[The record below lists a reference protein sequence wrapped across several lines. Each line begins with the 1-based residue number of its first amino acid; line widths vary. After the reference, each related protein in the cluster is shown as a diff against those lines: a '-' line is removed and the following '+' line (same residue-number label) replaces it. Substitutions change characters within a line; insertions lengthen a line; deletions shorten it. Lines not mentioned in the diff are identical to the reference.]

1 MPSESLKDA
10 AGDPDSAPWPDGER
24 EGRERLLHPEPDSP
38 ERVWQPTPEPVDW
51 LRNTLTVTGP
61 AERVEDF
68 RAAAAG
74 PGVIPW
80 TLDLADLEED
90 FLLPMA
96 APQDGVRAIS
106 LAGAKILA
114 RRLRDAVAL
123 NHRRAL
129 ARMATDRSCPFDLH
143 RLLPVPAAILA
154 LGPEEGVSRDWLR
167 AHWGVACP
175 LRHVQAL
182 PTSLDGRRK
191 KMGQLRVGF
200 WSANWSPWQA
210 LARLRR
216 AWPDLSLELQPDY
229 APGAEAEGVVSRDAG
244 RRGAG
249 PGQRPKPA
257 RRRGS
262 ARD

>member
-1 MPSESLKDA
+1 
-10 AGDPDSAPWPDGER
+10 
-24 EGRERLLHPEPDSP
+24 
-38 ERVWQPTPEPVDW
+38 VDW

-68 RAAAAG
+68 QAAAAG

-80 TLDLADLEED
+80 TLDLAGLEED

-123 NHRRAL
+123 NHQRAL
-129 ARMATDRSCPFDLH
+129 ARMATDRRCPFDLH

-154 LGPEEGVSRDWLR
+154 LGSAEDVSRDWLR
-167 AHWGVACP
+167 AHWGVARP

-182 PTSLDGRRK
+182 PSTLDGRK
-191 KMGQLRVGF
+191 KRMGQFRVGF
-200 WSANWSPWQA
+200 WSADWSPWQA
-210 LARLRR
+210 LAQLRR
-216 AWPDLSLELQPDY
+216 AWPDLSLDLQPDY
-229 APGAEAEGVVSRDAG
+229 APGMNTERDVSRRAG
-244 RRGAG
+244 EDGEG
-249 PGQRPKPA
+249 PGRTAKLA

-262 ARD
+262 ARG

>member
-1 MPSESLKDA
+1 
-10 AGDPDSAPWPDGER
+10 
-24 EGRERLLHPEPDSP
+24 
-38 ERVWQPTPEPVDW
+38 VDW

-80 TLDLADLEED
+80 TLDLAGLEED

-123 NHRRAL
+123 NHQRAL
-129 ARMATDRSCPFDLH
+129 ARMSTDRRCPFDLH
-143 RLLPVPAAILA
+143 RLLPIPASILT

-167 AHWGVACP
+167 THWGVARP
-175 LRHVQAL
+175 LRHVEAL
-182 PTSLDGRRK
+182 PSTLDGRRK
-191 KMGQLRVGF
+191 RMGQFRVGF
-200 WSANWSPWQA
+200 WSGNWSPWQA

-216 AWPDLSLELQPDY
+216 AWPDLSFELQPDY
-229 APGAEAEGVVSRDAG
+229 APGVDTRRDVSG
-244 RRGAG
+244 GAG
-249 PGQRPKPA
+249 EGGEGPGRMAKQGRH
-257 RRRGS
+257 RRSGRV
-262 ARD
+262 